1 LTVLVVGSTRIL
13 GSKIVAAVID
23 KGTVEVIATAKAVKS
38 LCEAQL
44 PLHLSDSR
52 IELVV
57 YEFDF
62 LTMTNIAQ
70 FC

>member
-1 LTVLVVGSTRIL
+1 M
-13 GSKIVAAVID
+13 
-23 KGTVEVIATAKAVKS
+23 ATAKAVKP

-44 PLHLSDSR
+44 PLHPSDR
-52 IELVV
+52 QIDLVV

-62 LTMTNIAQ
+62 LTMTSMAQ